1 MERRIPE
8 LRFADYT
15 HGTPTRRAAFS
26 DALVRGLQHY
36 GFVILREHP
45 VPALVLENAYELTA
59 AFFAQTEAIKRRYI
73 GGARGYAP
81 FGLEHA
87 KDRAEPDLKEFW
99 QMGSESNLWPDA
111 PAGFRPTFLALFAAL
126 QETGRLVL
134 EALTPGLGLPRNYF
148 EPLLTQRNSVL
159 RLLHY
164 PPVADDVA
172 PGSVRSAPHEDI
184 NLITLLAAPQG
195 PGLEVLDRDGRW
207 LDVPSPPHDIIVD
220 TGDMLARMTNDV
232 LPAVTHRVVNPT
244 GANHSRYSMPFF
256 MHPNPDVVLRSVD
269 SCLGSGAKYP
279 DLTAGEF
286 LEQRLREIGL
296 QPSRRHHE

>member
-1 MERRIPE
+1 M
-8 LRFADYT
+8 
-15 HGTPTRRAAFS
+15 RAAFS
-26 DALVRGLQHY
+26 EALMRGLQRY
-36 GFVILREHP
+36 GFVVLRDHP
-45 VPALVLENAYELTA
+45 VPAALLEQAYELTT
-59 AFFAQTEAIKRRYI
+59 AFFAQTEAMKRRYI

-87 KDRAEPDLKEFW
+87 KDRVEPDLKEFW
-99 QMGSESNLWPDA
+99 QMGSASNLWPDA
-111 PAGFRPTFLALFAAL
+111 PTGFRPTFLALFAAL

-134 EALTPGLGLPRNYF
+134 EALTPGLGLPRDF
-148 EPLLTQRNSVL
+148 FAPLLSQRNSVL

-164 PPVADDVA
+164 PPVAADV
-172 PGSVRSAPHEDI
+172 PRGSVRSAPHEDI

-195 PGLEVLDRDGRW
+195 PGLEVLDRDGQW
-207 LDVPSPPHDIIVD
+207 LAVASQPHDIIVD

-256 MHPNPDVVLRSVD
+256 MHPDPEVVLRCVD

-286 LEQRLREIGL
+286 LEQRLQEIGL
-296 QPSRRHHE
+296 HPSQRHHE